1 MKRVERNKKVVEKQA
16 VMPSGSLSRVE
27 TYYNTW
33 SGYLNCIDSG
43 DGIRGV
49 EQPTYMLVCD
59 DGSFYSV
66 EEERVNGNVQRE
78 TKING
83 QKVSVDARLK
93 LSAKDW
99 DWYPCKWKSGRLVYT
114 YKETDFVDEEHEL
127 VVGEILDIY
136 AESDSVLA
144 YAHDATVVVS
154 RPTQIA
160 VETYGKLVVFT
171 VGDSSVDG
179 LVSDCG
185 DYRIDGRYLASQYD
199 EELHS

>member
-1 MKRVERNKKVVEKQA
+1 MKRIERHKKVVDKKA
-16 VMPSGSLSRVE
+16 IMPSGSMVRVE

-33 SGYLNCIDSG
+33 SGYLNCLDSG
-43 DGIRGV
+43 DGIRGI
-49 EQPTYMLVCD
+49 EQPTYMLVSD
-59 DGSFYSV
+59 NGAFYSV
-66 EEERVNGNVQRE
+66 EEDKVNGNKQTQ
-78 TKING
+78 TKYDG
-83 QKVSVDARLK
+83 QLVLVHARLK

-99 DWYPCKWKSGRLVYT
+99 DWYPCKWKSGRLVYA

-136 AESDSVLA
+136 AASDSTSS

-171 VGDSSVDG
+171 VGSDTDE

-185 DYRIDGRYLASQYD
+185 DYRIDGRYAASQYD